1 VKAISAQKIYKMT
14 RIASMTEPLL
24 PWQAERPYNQL
35 PLLPPGIEIETRA
48 VLKKCIEVNRI
59 ATYLLSPSIMLK
71 A

>member
-1 VKAISAQKIYKMT
+1 
-14 RIASMTEPLL
+14 MTEPLL
-24 PWQAERPYNQL
+24 PWQADRPYNQL